1 MTVSFSVKPSGAGGA
16 GRSLQAAHILS
27 RAAGLP
33 LFEQAGKRGQVV
45 AHIVP
50 QAAHLFLL
58 TPDALVVQL
67 AHIRELMFLLKRLVP

>member
-1 MTVSFSVKPSGAGGA
+1 M
-16 GRSLQAAHILS
+16 
-27 RAAGLP
+27 
-33 LFEQAGKRGQVV
+33 V

-50 QAAHLFLL
+50 QAAHLLLL